1 MRRQLDRARSWIRNR
16 STSLAVWAGTGAVVA
31 SVALPLNEVFR
42 LMFGVYGGYA
52 APDPTG
58 GIVALVAT
66 LGFVPLHLRHVAHG
80 LRGIRLRSDR
90 WTLAVMAVL
99 ILAPFAVLGLPWTAA
114 LSSLAI
120 SALVV
125 LRPSVSVPLTALF
138 VATPLVIGVA
148 SGAVLAGVYF
158 VLVVSF
164 RTAAVFVFVWLVG
177 AVRRL
182 EAARRALA
190 VQAVNQERLRIDDE
204 LNQALGST
212 LREIITVGTELA
224 PLTERD
230 PDATRR
236 GLAEL
241 VGRSR
246 ATLADARR
254 IAAGYRHASVRAE
267 LDTVLSLLR
276 AAGVRP
282 QLVVTDGELPE
293 TMDPAGRRDLYRALG
308 EVLGDEGVRSCVL
321 TVRTREGA
329 TRFELSPRLQGVA
342 A

>member
-1 MRRQLDRARSWIRNR
+1 MREQPGRVRGWIRNR

-31 SVALPLNEVFR
+31 SVAMPLNEVFR
-42 LMFGVYGGYA
+42 LTFGVYGGLVDA
-52 APDPTG
+52 DPAG
-58 GIVALVAT
+58 GIGALVAT

-80 LRGIRLRSDR
+80 LRGIRLAGDR

-99 ILAPFAVLGLPWTAA
+99 VLAPFPVLGLPWTAA

-120 SALVV
+120 SVLVV
-125 LRPSVSVPLTALF
+125 LRPSVSVPLTGVF
-138 VATPLVIGVA
+138 VATPLVVGAA
-148 SGAVLAGVYF
+148 SGAVLAGIYF

-164 RTAAVFVFVWLVG
+164 RTAAVFVLVWLVG

-190 VQAVNQERLRIDDE
+190 VQAVEQERLRIDDE
-204 LNQALGST
+204 LNQALGSA
-212 LREIITVGTELA
+212 LQEIIAVGAELA

-230 PDATRR
+230 PEATRR
-236 GLAEL
+236 GLAAL

-254 IAAGYRHASVRAE
+254 IATGYRHTSVRAE
-267 LDTVLSLLR
+267 LDTVMSLLR

-282 QLVVTDGELPE
+282 QLVVAGGELPE
-293 TMDPAGRRDLYRALG
+293 TMDPTSRRDLYRALG
-308 EVLGDEGVRSCVL
+308 EVLGDDGVRSCVL
-321 TVRTREGA
+321 TARRRDGV
-329 TRFELSPRLQGVA
+329 TRFELSPGLQEVA